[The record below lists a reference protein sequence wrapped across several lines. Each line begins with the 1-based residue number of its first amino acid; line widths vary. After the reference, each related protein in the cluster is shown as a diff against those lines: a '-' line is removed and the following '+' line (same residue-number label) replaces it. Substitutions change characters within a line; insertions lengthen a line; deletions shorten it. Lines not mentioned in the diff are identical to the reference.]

1 MIENAASAAIKEV
14 AIEGD
19 GLALFIPAS
28 ADTQAL
34 RLEGNAAGRGLF
46 GSKHQELA
54 QRLLELLHRAHDSR
68 LAYEQGVQN
77 ERVRV
82 AQDLHDDIGSRL
94 LTSIHSADAQLRPLL
109 QETLADVRTIAKGL
123 TGAGSSLDLLLAE
136 LRHETMRRCELAQ
149 VQLKWPVAQNAQLLR
164 ELPAEQV
171 GQTLDYRWSKA
182 LLSSVREVVSNAIKH
197 AQAQSLTVGYHYDA
211 PTRSLHLQL
220 QDDGVGMQAP
230 TTTPEAAVAATGV
243 GLTSIKNRLNQIG
256 GQVEWLASPEGGTR
270 VHLIL
275 PLD

>member
-1 MIENAASAAIKEV
+1 M
-14 AIEGD
+14 
-19 GLALFIPAS
+19 
-28 ADTQAL
+28 
-34 RLEGNAAGRGLF
+34 
-46 GSKHQELA
+46 
-54 QRLLELLHRAHDSR
+54 
-68 LAYEQGVQN
+68 
-77 ERVRV
+77 
-82 AQDLHDDIGSRL
+82 
-94 LTSIHSADAQLRPLL
+94 
-109 QETLADVRTIAKGL
+109 
-123 TGAGSSLDLLLAE
+123 
-136 LRHETMRRCELAQ
+136 
-149 VQLKWPVAQNAQLLR
+149 QLKWPVAQNAQLLR

-197 AQAQSLTVGYHYDA
+197 AQAQSLTVGYRYDA

-270 VHLIL
+270 VYLIL